1 MVVKGESLQHKKIK
15 NIFQLLKFQKT
26 VLQIQAFM
34 GFKPMTLITKCFP
47 ASKISKEN
55 AFKIQALMGFKPMT
69 KYFTASEISE
79 KKAYETIKHRPNG
92 FSKEK
97 AYNILAFM
105 GFKPMTFLT
114 KYLFHLTKYQ
124 KRNPSKLR
132 SLKQNIFQLMEC
144 QKKAF

>member
-1 MVVKGESLQHKKIK
+1 
-15 NIFQLLKFQKT
+15 
-26 VLQIQAFM
+26 
-34 GFKPMTLITKCFP
+34 
-47 ASKISKEN
+47 
-55 AFKIQALMGFKPMT
+55 MGFKPMT

-114 KYLFHLTKYQ
+114 KYLFHLMKYQ
-124 KRNPSKLR
+124 KRNPSKFR
-132 SLKQNIFQLMEC
+132 SLKQNFPAYGIS
-144 QKKAF
+144 KKKPFKFRL

>member
-1 MVVKGESLQHKKIK
+1 
-15 NIFQLLKFQKT
+15 
-26 VLQIQAFM
+26 M

-97 AYNILAFM
+97 A
-105 GFKPMTFLT
+105 
-114 KYLFHLTKYQ
+114 
-124 KRNPSKLR
+124 
-132 SLKQNIFQLMEC
+132 
-144 QKKAF
+144 